1 MKLLFD
7 QNLSPRLIAR
17 LADLFPE
24 SMHVSDVD
32 LDRVGDLE
40 VWRFAGERGY
50 TIVSK
55 DSDFN
60 EISLQ

>member
-24 SMHVSDVD
+24 SVHVSDVE

-40 VWRFAGERGY
+40 VWLR
-50 TIVSK
+50 
-55 DSDFN
+55 N
-60 EISLQ
+60 L